1 MNRAIIL
8 IFGILSLSS
17 LKADEPQRTTPA
29 AAVETDFSPEAV
41 LNEEQ
46 VHIVRQLA
54 LKSGLSSL
62 GKITTYNSNPPGSSY
77 SIIAT
82 DVEEAIGREVRWKN
96 VTIRHQNEKFD
107 PRTSDFDGVIHRIG
121 DFWIS
126 KNDPIDEA
134 RGVRCNYRGK
144 QIRVRLLDN
153 VQVDF
158 AERIIAAF
166 AAGNFQYANQ
176 EDQKTA
182 DKWREGD
189 LTPTGITEVN
199 GKAFRIGFATKDP
212 NAALSFSCVI
222 SDDGIVRIIDLRL
235 RIS

>member
-1 MNRAIIL
+1 MKQAFIL
-8 IFGILSLSS
+8 IFGILPLSS
-17 LKADEPQRTTPA
+17 LIADEPQATTPV
-29 AAVETDFSPEAV
+29 AAVETAFSPEAV

-46 VHIVRQLA
+46 VNIVRQLA

-82 DVEEAIGREVRWKN
+82 DVEEVIGREVRWKN
-96 VTIRHQNEKFD
+96 VTIRYQNEKFD
-107 PRTSDFDGVIHRIG
+107 PRISEVDRVIHRIG

-126 KNDPIDEA
+126 KNDPVDEA
-134 RGVRCNYRGK
+134 RGIRLNYRGK
-144 QIRVRLLDN
+144 PIRVRLLDN

-158 AERIIAAF
+158 AERIIGAF
-166 AAGNFQYANQ
+166 AAGKVQYANP

-182 DKWREGD
+182 DEWREGD

-199 GKAFRIGFATKDP
+199 GKAFRIGFATKGS
-212 NAALSFSCVI
+212 NAALSFNCVI
-222 SDDGIVRIIDLRL
+222 SDDGIVRVIDLRV